1 MDMQID
7 IRPAIR
13 AIRKE
18 AHGLTASQVNTAIAR
33 ALNHTAAKAKTRSA
47 RDIGNIYKIKKA
59 EIKKNIVIGRAH
71 RSRQSAAIIAR
82 GQPLPIMAFG
92 ARQVKSGVSANI
104 MGTRKVIRGAFIAT
118 MKSGHKGVFARG
130 QYAGYKF
137 GFRTKRI
144 RKTGNDLSI
153 NELTT
158 TSLPKAF
165 SNNTVLTNLKTM
177 VESELPP
184 RLMHEIL
191 RMKNGTASRP

>member
-1 MDMQID
+1 MYMRID

-13 AIRKE
+13 SIRKE
-18 AHGLTASQVNTAIAR
+18 AHGLAASQVNTAIAR
-33 ALNHTAAKAKTRSA
+33 ALNHIAAKAKTRSA
-47 RDIGNIYKIKKA
+47 RDIGNIYKIKKG
-59 EIKKNIVIGRAH
+59 EIKKGIAIGRAH
-71 RSRQSAAIIAR
+71 RNRQSAAIIAR

-104 MGTRKVIRGAFIAT
+104 MGTRRVIRGAFIAT
-118 MKSGHKGVFARG
+118 MQSGHKGVFARG

-137 GFRTKRI
+137 GFRNKRI

-177 VESELPP
+177 VEDELPA
-184 RLMHEIL
+184 RLMHEII
-191 RMKNGTASRP
+191 RMKSGTAPRP